1 MSGAMVPMHSP
12 GSVLCMLWASRSPI
26 QKDPRRQRQHEVT
39 ELETEV
45 NGTSKTQQAT
55 TPPTVT
61 TTPIIVPVYNNIDA
75 NTLTSPPIS
84 KGSTVFSPCTCTKPF

>member
-1 MSGAMVPMHSP
+1 MGIKEPDS
-12 GSVLCMLWASRSPI
+12 
-26 QKDPRRQRQHEVT
+26 KDPRRQRQHEVT
-39 ELETEV
+39 ELEAEV